1 MVAQNFWEIL
11 LTSSRC
17 QLLWQQDES
26 KTSANR
32 PKSAETCWI
41 HTKFT
46 MNVSELVLFEIKQK
60 ISKKMLI
67 TLTTLKEFVLYKALG
82 RDPLLAYHGN
92 NPQAHTHTLSLSLSS
107 CYSVIQKESAQSS
120 FHTATTTQVEYRSL
134 REEFFS
140 PLLQW
145 CQCHFWMGNC
155 NIVDSTFP

>member
-1 MVAQNFWEIL
+1 MIAQNFWEIL
-11 LTSSRC
+11 LSSSRC

-67 TLTTLKEFVLYKALG
+67 TLTTLKEFVLYKAPR
-82 RDPLLAYHGN
+82 RDPLVDPLVAYHGN

-134 REEFFS
+134 RVEFHLYFNDVNAIFG
-140 PLLQW
+140 W
-145 CQCHFWMGNC
+145 E
-155 NIVDSTFP
+155 IVI

>member
-1 MVAQNFWEIL
+1 MIAQNFWEIL
-11 LTSSRC
+11 LSSSRC

-67 TLTTLKEFVLYKALG
+67 TLTTLKEFVLYKAPR
-82 RDPLLAYHGN
+82 RDPLVDPLVAYHGN
-92 NPQAHTHTLSLSLSS
+92 NPQAHTHTHSLSLSHHATRLS
-107 CYSVIQKESAQSS
+107 KKKVHNQVFIRQQQLRLSIGLWEWNFFHLYFNDVNAIFGWEIVI
-120 FHTATTTQVEYRSL
+120 
-134 REEFFS
+134 
-140 PLLQW
+140 
-145 CQCHFWMGNC
+145 
-155 NIVDSTFP
+155 